1 MPFTKDDPN
10 INRKGRPPGV
20 SFTTAIKQYLK
31 EHPDKFN
38 EIMSYY
44 IDNKKMR
51 DLLWKMIDGQPKQ
64 NVGFGDDEDN
74 SYEVDI
80 KIRKNVEDKS

>member
-1 MPFTKDDPN
+1 MPFTKGDPN

-20 SFTTAIKQYLK
+20 SFTTAIKDYLK
-31 EHPDKFN
+31 ENPEKFK
-38 EIMSYY
+38 EIMDYY

-64 NVGFGDDEDN
+64 NVEMGLDDSISEI
-74 SYEVDI
+74 DI
-80 KIRKNVEDKS
+80 KIRKNENKD